1 MVAKEKAETS
11 DQLKS
16 AFLANMSHAIRVPLH
31 SVVGFSQL
39 ITTDTDIN
47 EKSRKEY
54 SEIIQQNTEKLM
66 SLVNNVLDLSRLE
79 ADMMKY
85 QLTDYDNVQLC
96 NDAICSAQMQRSNLH
111 LHFQKSVN
119 EYIIHTDCNRMMQII
134 TSTLTGF
141 STVQEEREVHFS
153 LDRNGEILCFKITNS
168 PLADK
173 IYNNQ
178 ETSIH
183 HEINRLL
190 LKHFNGTYQIIP
202 DAPAGPTI
210 LFTYPATK
218 P

>member
-1 MVAKEKAETS
+1 MV
-11 DQLKS
+11 L
-16 AFLANMSHAIRVPLH
+16 P
-31 SVVGFSQL
+31 
-39 ITTDTDIN
+39 
-47 EKSRKEY
+47 
-54 SEIIQQNTEKLM
+54 
-66 SLVNNVLDLSRLE
+66 
-79 ADMMKY
+79 
-85 QLTDYDNVQLC
+85 
-96 NDAICSAQMQRSNLH
+96 
-111 LHFQKSVN
+111 
-119 EYIIHTDCNRMMQII
+119 
-134 TSTLTGF
+134 
-141 STVQEEREVHFS
+141 TVQEEREVHFS

-173 IYNNQ
+173 KYNNQ